1 MKKILLLPLRVIFNL
16 VTVFVMLLGWIF
28 VSKKEKVEF
37 DTSWEAGRKR
47 IYDLGIDNWEN
58 KLEKLNLKK
67 KGIDV
72 LEVGS
77 GNGQWLIAFS
87 KFANRVEGIEPGKE
101 IIEYSRQKLKEY
113 GVDKKVKIYQ
123 AFAEKLPQED
133 KSFDLVFCASVFMF
147 TKQKETLKEFSRV
160 LRHNGK
166 ILVTVNGLGYYIMRL
181 LQGMRHL
188 SLKKTRFGLISIF
201 YTIFKWIFKKQIGPC
216 AVSYTEI
223 KEMVNEFGLEIE
235 EARIWLDEDIY
246 PFEHL
251 GFVTSYAFII
261 KKVI

>member
-1 MKKILLLPLRVIFNL
+1 MKEILLLPLRVIFNL
-16 VTVFVMLLGWIF
+16 VTIFVMLLGWIF
-28 VSKKEKVEF
+28 VSKKKKKNF

-47 IYDLGIDNWEN
+47 IYGLGIDNWEN

-87 KFANRVEGIEPGKE
+87 KFANRIEGVEPGKE
-101 IIEYSRQKLKEY
+101 IIEYSKKKFIEY
-113 GVDKKVKIYQ
+113 GVDNKVKVHQ

-160 LRHNGK
+160 LRDNGK
-166 ILVTVNGLGYYIMRL
+166 ILLIVNGLGYYTMRL
-181 LQGMRHL
+181 LQGMHHL
-188 SLKKTRFGLISIF
+188 SIKKTRFGLIGIF
-201 YTIFKWIFKKQIGPC
+201 YTIFKWIFKKKIGPC
-216 AVSYTEI
+216 AVSCAEM
-223 KEMVNEFGLEIE
+223 KEMLNEFGLEIE
-235 EARIWLDEDIY
+235 EVRIWPDEDIY
-246 PFEHL
+246 PFEHF
-251 GFVTSYAFII
+251 GFVTTYAFVI
-261 KKVI
+261 KK